1 LSQRIKKKEKVRIDK
16 LLTDRGLVRS
26 RQKAQALIMARK
38 VLVGG
43 VVVDKAGTEV
53 ERDSL
58 ISLKEEFPYV
68 SRGGIKLQ
76 GALDNFNI
84 NVEGL
89 TAIDVGAS
97 TGGFTD
103 CLLTRGVK
111 GVIAIDVG
119 RGLLDQ
125 RIREDERVRVLEGR
139 NIRYLDPAEV
149 GEKVDMVVIDVS
161 FISLTKV
168 LPRVKEFLKKKG
180 KVLALIKPQFEVG
193 KGEVGKG
200 GVVKDPEKQRRVIE
214 SLKAFSQKLGLRPV
228 GVFESPIKGA
238 KGNRE
243 FWLYLYL

>member
-111 GVIAIDVG
+111 GG
-119 RGLLDQ
+119 R
-125 RIREDERVRVLEGR
+125 
-139 NIRYLDPAEV
+139 
-149 GEKVDMVVIDVS
+149 M
-161 FISLTKV
+161 
-168 LPRVKEFLKKKG
+168 KG
-180 KVLALIKPQFEVG
+180 
-193 KGEVGKG
+193 
-200 GVVKDPEKQRRVIE
+200 
-214 SLKAFSQKLGLRPV
+214 
-228 GVFESPIKGA
+228 
-238 KGNRE
+238 
-243 FWLYLYL
+243 